1 MAWVV
6 TVQVLVALLHFTLYS
21 LLLIGSLLYYDLP
34 RLGVPPDRRVGVN
47 AFHVE
52 NAELSQIDPS
62 NPSYGAVFGDRIEMR
77 LIHLSGFVLKLDID
91 EVRANGSYSCE
102 TIL

>member
-1 MAWVV
+1 
-6 TVQVLVALLHFTLYS
+6 
-21 LLLIGSLLYYDLP
+21 
-34 RLGVPPDRRVGVN
+34 
-47 AFHVE
+47 
-52 NAELSQIDPS
+52 
-62 NPSYGAVFGDRIEMR
+62 MR